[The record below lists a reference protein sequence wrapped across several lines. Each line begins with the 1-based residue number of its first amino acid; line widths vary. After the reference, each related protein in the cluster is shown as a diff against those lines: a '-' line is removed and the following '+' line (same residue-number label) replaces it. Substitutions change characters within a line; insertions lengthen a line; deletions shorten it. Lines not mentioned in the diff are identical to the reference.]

1 MISIFPTIEEKV
13 ALLNQKLKEF
23 LSLPK
28 EEITKYQEEI
38 TKYKD
43 DLEYY
48 DNSLLAILKI
58 FGKLMYLDDGII
70 TQNLLNAGISSFLTK
85 VLQSN
90 DIRIIKN
97 ACFCISNIC
106 AGTYGQSSY
115 LFNDNTLYGLIKVSK
130 NILEAIEL
138 RQEKDDYYLQL
149 LDVFREI
156 NFVFSI
162 TISNTLIEKVIPF
175 CQCENYTVIIILMK
189 GLNILLG
196 DKNQDLFSSMF
207 IAINKLILFT
217 KDYDNNIFFN
227 MEKYGL
233 KENLEKIIIT
243 GSLALAKEAE
253 KIHESLYGLI

>member
-1 MISIFPTIEEKV
+1 M
-13 ALLNQKLKEF
+13 
-23 LSLPK
+23 
-28 EEITKYQEEI
+28 
-38 TKYKD
+38 
-43 DLEYY
+43 
-48 DNSLLAILKI
+48 
-58 FGKLMYLDDGII
+58 
-70 TQNLLNAGISSFLTK
+70 
-85 VLQSN
+85 
-90 DIRIIKN
+90 
-97 ACFCISNIC
+97 
-106 AGTYGQSSY
+106 
-115 LFNDNTLYGLIKVSK
+115 
-130 NILEAIEL
+130 
-138 RQEKDDYYLQL
+138 
-149 LDVFREI
+149 
-156 NFVFSI
+156 FSI

-175 CQCENYTVIIILMK
+175 FFFENYTVIIILMK